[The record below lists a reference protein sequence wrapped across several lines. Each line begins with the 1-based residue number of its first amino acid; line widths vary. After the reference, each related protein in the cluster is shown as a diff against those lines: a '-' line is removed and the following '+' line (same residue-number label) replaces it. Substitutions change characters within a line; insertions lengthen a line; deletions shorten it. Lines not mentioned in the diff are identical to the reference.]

1 MTIPYADVS
10 QTRGNGIVAFI
21 DERNV
26 VAKEAFASILA
37 KKSAVLVWECF
48 RIIMMRLDG

>member
-21 DERNV
+21 DEKGNV

-37 KKSAVLVWECF
+37 RKARYWCGSAFGSL
-48 RIIMMRLDG
+48 